1 MSNLYWLSED
11 QTVQSLLFP
20 NEPWW
25 IVPLGVDS
33 VPAVGVICSPAGC

>member
-25 IVPLGVDS
+25 IVSQPLV
-33 VPAVGVICSPAGC
+33 